1 MGKLTSTDA
10 ILDFAIRQEEQAQ
23 AFYEDLATKVPN
35 PAMKTALQEFAE
47 EERGHREKLLKVK
60 GDGTLAKTAGPR
72 VQDLKLSDY
81 VVAEEP
87 SPDISYQDALI
98 LAMKKE
104 KAAYRLYMTLAS
116 MTDYTELKSLL
127 LWLANEEAKHK
138 LRFEVEYDQYVLKE
152 N

>member
-35 PAMKTALQEFAE
+35 PAMKTALLEFAE
-47 EERGHREKLLKVK
+47 EERGHKAKLLQVK
-60 GDGTLAKTAGPR
+60 GDGKLAKSVGPKA
-72 VQDLKLSDY
+72 QDLKLADY

-87 SPDISYQDALI
+87 SPDITYQDALI

-116 MTDYTELKSLL
+116 MTDYADLKSLL

>member
-1 MGKLTSTDA
+1 MPRLSSPDA

-23 AFYEDLATKVPN
+23 AFYDDLAEKVPN
-35 PAMKTALQEFAE
+35 PAMKAALKEFAE
-47 EERGHREKLLKVK
+47 EERGHKEKLLKVK
-60 GDGTLAKTAGPR
+60 NEGSLADSAEK
-72 VQDLKLSDY
+72 VQDLKIADY

-87 SPDISYQDALI
+87 SPDITYQDALI

-116 MTDYTELKSLL
+116 MTDYAELKSLL

-138 LRFEVEYDQYVLKE
+138 LRFEVEYDQYVLTD

>member
-47 EERGHREKLLKVK
+47 EERGHKEKLLQVK
-60 GDGTLAKTAGPR
+60 GDGTLAKSAGPR
-72 VQDLKLSDY
+72 VQDLKLADY
-81 VVAEEP
+81 IVAEEP
-87 SPDISYQDALI
+87 SPDITYQDALI

-116 MTDYTELKSLL
+116 MTDYAELKSLL

-138 LRFEVEYDQYVLKE
+138 LRFEVEYDQYILKE